1 MGGVFLL
8 YAAKDLQGKI
18 PIENQAAMPVNSARV
33 SGTKLY
39 QAAKEAAAKMK
50 EIETPAPNR

>member
-18 PIENQAAMPVNSARV
+18 PIENQAAMPVNSARA

-50 EIETPAPNR
+50 EN

>member
-8 YAAKDLQGKI
+8 YAAKDLQGEI
-18 PIENQAAMPVNSARV
+18 PIENQVAMPANSARAP
-33 SGTKLY
+33 GTKLY

-50 EIETPAPNR
+50 EKRNARS